1 MVDMTLTEIVN
12 GFNTTPFLFIGSGM
26 SRRYLELPN
35 WESLLKHFAEQ
46 IRNDKFAYQYYVNK
60 ASVGNSSMILP
71 RVASLIESDFNE
83 EWFSNP
89 AKRNLNEKELESVA
103 KDISPFKAE
112 VAAYIKRSFSINPQY
127 QKEIELLEKIS
138 SNSISGVITTNYDTF
153 LEDHFDGYKTYIGQ
167 SELIFSPLQGIAE
180 IYKIHGSVDS
190 PESIVINEKDYQIFD
205 EKEKY
210 LAAKLMTI
218 FMEYPIIFLGYSISD
233 WNIQQIIRS
242 IVSCL
247 DTQQL
252 HKLSDRFI
260 FVEYQPNNSGIEI
273 SSYAVMIESEP
284 LQMTKIGLSD
294 FSQLYR
300 ALEMKKAKMP
310 VRLLRH
316 FKEEIYNFVIT
327 NSPTATMRV
336 ASIDDTRVKDEDLVL
351 AIGRASEFGLK
362 GLSGLDASEWYRNIV
377 LGDLNFSADEL
388 LRYAFPKLLKQNSN
402 KLPVNK
408 LLVSAK
414 DSYPEAEELALK
426 YTFDKIISKTIRNQ
440 RHIVEKY
447 HSVMDIWNLKSAT
460 IEKKTR
466 LVAHLPEDK
475 ISIDELETILKE
487 LFEQNRNILH
497 DATTPVKTNIR
508 RLILIYDYL
517 KWGKR
522 KEPSD

>member
-1 MVDMTLTEIVN
+1 MTLAEIVN
-12 GFNTTPFLFIGSGM
+12 GFKTTPFLFIGSGI
-26 SRRYLELPN
+26 SRRYLDLPN
-35 WESLLKHFAEQ
+35 WEGLLKHFATQ
-46 IRNDKFAYQYYVNK
+46 IRDDEFAYQYYVNK
-60 ASVGNSSMILP
+60 ASAGDSSMILP
-71 RVASLIESDFNE
+71 RVASLIENDFNE

-89 AKRNLNEKELESVA
+89 AKRHLNEKELESIANDV
-103 KDISPFKAE
+103 SPFKAE

-127 QKEIELLEKIS
+127 QKEIELLKRIS

-153 LEDHFDGYKTYIGQ
+153 LEDHFDRYKTYIGQ
-167 SELIFSPLQGIAE
+167 NQLIFSSLQGIAE
-180 IYKIHGSVDS
+180 IYKIHGSVEFPD
-190 PESIVINEKDYQIFD
+190 SIVMNEKDYQIFD
-205 EKEKY
+205 ERKKY

-242 IVSCL
+242 IVKCL
-247 DTQQL
+247 DIQQL
-252 HKLSDRFI
+252 RKLSNRFI

-273 SSYAVMIESEP
+273 SSYAVMIENEP

-300 ALEMKKAKMP
+300 ALEMKKTTMP

-316 FKEEIYNFVIT
+316 FKQELYNFVIT

-362 GLSGLDASEWYRNIV
+362 GLSGIDASEWYRNIV

-408 LLVSAK
+408 LLVSVK
-414 DSYPEAEELALK
+414 ESYPEAEELALK

-440 RHIVEKY
+440 RHMVEKY

-475 ISIDELETILKE
+475 ISIDELETVLKN
-487 LFEQNRNILH
+487 LFEKNANILH
-497 DATTPVKTNIR
+497 EEATPVKTNIR

-522 KEPSD
+522 KEPSA